1 MNRKSFM
8 LAIVL
13 LLLVGCSKNEVTDMD
28 LQSFISEK
36 NIESYEMIKNDD
48 IYIFQE
54 TKRDL
59 LIYIIKEKKKD
70 KIQYV
75 NQKSSL
81 SKYGITYGCYTK
93 GKFCF
98 YVTNESVLNNSAS
111 FIVRFADDTEKEY
124 IFNQDQKAYLI
135 ESPIINDRDTTIS
148 FFDSK
153 GSLIYEDR

>member
-36 NIESYEMIKNDD
+36 NMESYEMIKNDD

-59 LIYIIKEKKKD
+59 LI
-70 KIQYV
+70 
-75 NQKSSL
+75 
-81 SKYGITYGCYTK
+81 
-93 GKFCF
+93 
-98 YVTNESVLNNSAS
+98 
-111 FIVRFADDTEKEY
+111 
-124 IFNQDQKAYLI
+124 
-135 ESPIINDRDTTIS
+135 
-148 FFDSK
+148 
-153 GSLIYEDR
+153 